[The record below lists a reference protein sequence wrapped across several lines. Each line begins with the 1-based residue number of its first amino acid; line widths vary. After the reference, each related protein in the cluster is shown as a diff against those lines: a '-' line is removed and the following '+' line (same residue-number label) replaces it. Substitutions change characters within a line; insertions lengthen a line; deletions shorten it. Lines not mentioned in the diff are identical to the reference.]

1 MSDQQT
7 SVHDVPGLMIDL
19 DGVLYQADAAID
31 GAVEALEWVR
41 SQSIAHCFV
50 TNTTSRSRAALLDK
64 FERLGFVAE
73 ADEIV
78 TPIVAAT
85 SYLARRGLRRAALFV
100 PDEARSDFGSVEAVP
115 EDSDAEVDAV
125 IIGDLGHNWS
135 FERLNRAFRLLMR
148 EPKPRLIALG
158 MTRYWRGPQGL
169 QLDVAPFVRALEH
182 AADTE
187 ATVVG
192 KPASE
197 FFQTALSKLGC
208 TADSALMIGDDIRGD
223 VDAAQRCG
231 IRGILVRTGKFRPA
245 DLDGE
250 IKPFAVL
257 ESFAE
262 LPTWWQAG
270 G

>member
-1 MSDQQT
+1 MSEQQT
-7 SVHDVPGLMIDL
+7 TVQDDTGLMIDL

-31 GAVEALEWVR
+31 GAVEALDWIR
-41 SQSIAHCFV
+41 SQAITHCFV
-50 TNTTSRSRAALLDK
+50 TNTTSRSRAALVEK
-64 FERLGFVAE
+64 FERFGFAAE

-85 SYLARRGLRRAALFV
+85 RYLAERGWRRAALFV
-100 PDEARSDFGSVEAVP
+100 PDEARPDFGSIEAVP
-115 EDSDAEVDAV
+115 EDSDADVDAV

-148 EPKPRLIALG
+148 EPRPQLIALG

-187 ATVVG
+187 AAVVG
-192 KPASE
+192 KPAAE
-197 FFQTALSKLGC
+197 FFQAALSKLGC
-208 TADSALMIGDDIRGD
+208 QPDSALMIGDDIRGD

-245 DLDGE
+245 DLEGE
-250 IKPFAVL
+250 IEPFAVL

-262 LPTWWQAG
+262 LPAWWQAG